1 MRLLPALG
9 LTTLLLA
16 SGCTDQYGRPDP
28 VGTAVLGGAV
38 GVAAGLALGGAFS
51 NNRHDNYSYPRG
63 GGYGGG
69 GYGSGYGG
77 NGYGRG
83 GYGGGGYGGNGY
95 GGGGY
100 GGGGYGG
107 GYGRGWR

>member
-16 SGCTDQYGRPDP
+16 TGCTDQYGRPDP

-38 GVAAGLALGGAFS
+38 GIAAGLALGGAF
-51 NNRHDNYSYPRG
+51 NDRHDNYAYPRG

-69 GYGSGYGG
+69 GYG
-77 NGYGRG
+77 RG
-83 GYGGGGYGGNGY
+83 GY

-107 GYGRGWR
+107 GGYGGGGYGGGGYGRGYGGWR

>member
-16 SGCTDQYGRPDP
+16 AGCTDQYGRPDP
-28 VGTAVLGGAV
+28 VGTAVLGGAI
-38 GVAAGLALGGAFS
+38 GVAAGLAMGGAFNS
-51 NNRHDNYSYPRG
+51 HHDNYAYPRG
-63 GGYGGG
+63 
-69 GYGSGYGG
+69 
-77 NGYGRG
+77 GRG
-83 GYGGGGYGGNGY
+83 GYGGGYGGGGY

-107 GYGRGWR
+107 GYGGRGGWR